1 MIITEGSKVKPR
13 RAGSRIPRRAGGG
26 VSIRRRLY
34 SLGLPWILPALI
46 VTVGVIYFGIAYTG
60 VASTLSWNGLTPN
73 PPSVG
78 GANYVRILTD
88 PVFWQALEH
97 TVIFFIVVFLAQTAL
112 GLVFAV
118 LLHSKVRLGVVYKII
133 IFVPVVLAP
142 AIMAPVFRQIWGV
155 DGQINWVLGHVGLGF
170 LEQPWLAQ
178 SSTALA
184 VIISIQIW
192 EFTGLTFVLY
202 YAAMGQIDQT
212 VIEAARIDG
221 AGNIRTL
228 VSIIWPDVRGT
239 TVALAMLT
247 AIGSLKTF
255 DIPYLVT
262 AGGPN
267 YSTEF
272 LGTYIF
278 RISIP
283 EGHVGYG
290 AAISMVLLVVSLAMA
305 ILLQVT
311 GREKK
316 GRVR

>member
-1 MIITEGSKVKPR
+1 VVVTRDAGVMSKRVRSRSPR
-13 RAGSRIPRRAGGG
+13 GVGGG
-26 VSIRRRLY
+26 ASRRRRL
-34 SLGLPWILPALI
+34 SPWGLPWVIPALV
-46 VTVGVIYFGIAYTG
+46 VTLGVIYFGIGYTG
-60 VASTLSWNGLTPN
+60 TASTLSWNGLTPD
-73 PPSVG
+73 PPNVG
-78 GANYVRILTD
+78 GANYVRMLTD
-88 PVFWQALEH
+88 PVFWQALAH
-97 TVIFFIVVFLAQTAL
+97 TVIFFVVVVVVQTVL
-112 GLVFAV
+112 GLIFAV
-118 LLHSKVRLGVVYKII
+118 LLHSQVRLAVIYKVI

-142 AIMAPVFRQIWGV
+142 AIMAPVFRQVWGP

-170 LEQPWLAQ
+170 LEQPWIAQ
-178 SSTALA
+178 PSTALA

-192 EFTGLTFVLY
+192 EFTGLAFVLY
-202 YAAMGQIDQT
+202 FAAMSQIDPS
-212 VIEAARIDG
+212 VLEAAHIDG

-228 VSIIWPDVRGT
+228 VSIIWPSVRGT

-255 DIPYLVT
+255 DVPYLVT

-290 AAISMVLLVVSLAMA
+290 AAISIVLLLVALIMA
-305 ILLQVT
+305 ILLQTT

-316 GRVR
+316 DSTL

>member
-1 MIITEGSKVKPR
+1 MTEASIVKSKRVR
-13 RAGSRIPRRAGGG
+13 SRIPRRTGGG
-26 VSIRRRLY
+26 ASMRRRLY
-34 SLGLPWILPALI
+34 PLGVPWILPALAM
-46 VTVGVIYFGIAYTG
+46 TVGVIYFGIGYTG
-60 VASTLSWNGLTPN
+60 AASTLSWNGLTPN

-78 GANYVRILTD
+78 GANYLRILGD

-97 TVIFFIVVFLAQTAL
+97 TVIFFVVVFVAQTAL
-112 GLVFAV
+112 GLIFAV
-118 LLHSKVRLGVVYKII
+118 LLHSKVRLAVFYKII

-155 DGQINWVLGHVGLGF
+155 EGQINWVLGHVGLGF

-178 SSTALA
+178 SSTSLG
-184 VIISIQIW
+184 VIMSIQIW

-202 YAAMGQIDQT
+202 YAAMGQIDPA
-212 VIEAARIDG
+212 VLEAAHIDG

-228 VSIIWPDVRGT
+228 ISIIWPEVRGT

-283 EGHVGYG
+283 AGHVGYG
-290 AAISMVLLVVSLAMA
+290 AAISIVLLVVALTMA
-305 ILLQVT
+305 ILLQAT

-316 GRVR
+316 GRIR